1 MNEELKQKTETYAV
15 IGILMRGTWVPRSWA

>member
-15 IGILMRGTWVPRSWA
+15 LSILISGAWVPRSWA